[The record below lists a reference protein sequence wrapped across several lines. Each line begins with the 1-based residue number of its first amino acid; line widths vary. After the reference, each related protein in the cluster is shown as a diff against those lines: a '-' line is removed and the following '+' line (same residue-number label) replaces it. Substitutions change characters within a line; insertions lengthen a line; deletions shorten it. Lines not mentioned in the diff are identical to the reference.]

1 MRPVTEPHKTVLEN
15 LAAKG
20 RLRGLTQT
28 RGRDFTSNDY
38 LALAESDHLRQAAA
52 EALARGVPLG
62 AGGSRLLRGN
72 HPEHEALEEE
82 AAGFFGSE
90 TSLYFPTGFAANAAI
105 AATLPRREDLIVY
118 DSLIHASFRD
128 GLEPGRIQAIE
139 APHNDANAMDTI
151 IKGWRAGGGPGKN
164 KGRIWIAAETLYSM
178 DGDRAP
184 LADLVALA
192 SRHDAMLI
200 LDEAHAT
207 GVHGDQGR
215 GLGARYEGA
224 PNIISLHTCGKG
236 LGATGA
242 LVCLPKLYRDFMVN
256 RGRAFIYSTAP
267 SPLMAAVVRSSLK
280 ICAGAEQER
289 TQLRNLVRHAEAHLH
304 RLGLKASG
312 SQIQPI
318 ILGEDRRAVAFAQA
332 LQARGHDIRAIRP
345 PTVPEGTARLRLA
358 LTLHVTLADLDVLFA
373 DLENQMAQ
381 L

>member
-1 MRPVTEPHKTVLEN
+1 MRPVKEPHQALLES

-20 RLRGLTQT
+20 RLRALTNT
-28 RGRDFTSNDY
+28 RGVDFTSNDY
-38 LALAESDHLRQAAA
+38 LALAESDRLRQAAA

-82 AAGFFGSE
+82 SASFFGSE
-90 TSLYFPTGFAANAAI
+90 TALYFPTGFAANAAI
-105 AATLPRREDLIVY
+105 AATLPRGEDLIVY

-139 APHNDANAMDTI
+139 APHNDVDAIEAI
-151 IKGWRAGGGPGKN
+151 IKGWRAGGG
-164 KGRIWIAAETLYSM
+164 KGRVWIAAETLYSM

-184 LADLVALA
+184 LAELVALA
-192 SRHDAMLI
+192 ARHDAMLI
-200 LDEAHAT
+200 MDEAHAT

-215 GLGARYEGA
+215 GLSADYEGA

-236 LGATGA
+236 LGAAGA
-242 LVCLPKLYRDFMVN
+242 LVCLPRLYRDFMVN

-267 SPLMAAVVRSSLK
+267 SPLMAAVVRAALK

-289 TQLRNLVRHAEAHLH
+289 TQLRNLVRHAETHLH

-318 ILGEDRRAVAFAQA
+318 ILGEDRRAVAFAET
-332 LQARGHDIRAIRP
+332 LQAKGHDIRAIRP

-358 LTLHVTLADLDVLFA
+358 LTLHVTLADLDALFA